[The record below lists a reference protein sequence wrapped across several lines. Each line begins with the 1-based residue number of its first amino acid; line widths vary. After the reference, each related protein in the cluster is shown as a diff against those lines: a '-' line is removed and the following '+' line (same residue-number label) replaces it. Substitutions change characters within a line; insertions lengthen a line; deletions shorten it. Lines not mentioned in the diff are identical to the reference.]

1 MEYRRNRRNEER
13 GKDRRMAGDQN
24 GEIDWLDEDSGTIKA
39 KRKLGEKRSLPKPG
53 PVMIALLAMLLLA
66 GSTLTL
72 VVLQVNG
79 AGRQQE
85 EQKRK
90 DEQMARQLEEIQ
102 LYLASLDE
110 TVAGGQLSDEG
121 SYAQLTQEV
130 GTLQRNLTEYRDNNT
145 IADDAIGEDLDSVIA
160 QLDSIQENLEEE
172 REAARKRDADGTTGN
187 QQTAKQLQSNVDSQ
201 LSSVREDIRKL
212 IQEASGE
219 SKAEYKE
226 LLTVLNGTDSELEA
240 LEKQIVSAQ
249 EKMQSALSNGLG
261 NVNGNVTGLKG
272 SIGEMKASVENMKG
286 QQSELKLSMET
297 QAKAQ
302 ESALESLS
310 VNLSDGQSKVKT
322 RMEEAEES
330 ILKKLGDTEEK
341 LKDRMNEHAEEEK
354 QGSKENSEN
363 TKEILTKTKEL
374 QSWQETAG
382 KNLDSV
388 GQSLESMGKKLE
400 SMEKSL
406 GKLTGDA
413 GKDPEEEPKKHL
425 HIDWDG
431 NEVTA
436 EQAAREGGC
445 FHTPVYQ
452 MDESGQ
458 PAVGEDGQKVVIGYR
473 ASCRYAVSSG
483 TGGTTGDAGTN

>member
-85 EQKRK
+85 EQQRK

-145 IADDAIGEDLDSVIA
+145 ITDDAIGEDLDSVIA

-249 EKMQSALSNGLG
+249 EKMQSA
-261 NVNGNVTGLKG
+261 
-272 SIGEMKASVENMKG
+272 
-286 QQSELKLSMET
+286 Q
-297 QAKAQ
+297 
-302 ESALESLS
+302 
-310 VNLSDGQSKVKT
+310 
-322 RMEEAEES
+322 
-330 ILKKLGDTEEK
+330 
-341 LKDRMNEHAEEEK
+341 
-354 QGSKENSEN
+354 
-363 TKEILTKTKEL
+363 
-374 QSWQETAG
+374 
-382 KNLDSV
+382 
-388 GQSLESMGKKLE
+388 
-400 SMEKSL
+400 
-406 GKLTGDA
+406 
-413 GKDPEEEPKKHL
+413 
-425 HIDWDG
+425 
-431 NEVTA
+431 
-436 EQAAREGGC
+436 
-445 FHTPVYQ
+445 
-452 MDESGQ
+452 
-458 PAVGEDGQKVVIGYR
+458 
-473 ASCRYAVSSG
+473 
-483 TGGTTGDAGTN
+483 